1 MKKIIMTLAIAM
13 STLGAFAGTAFG
25 NPTHAKTEGE
35 ENISPKVLQAF
46 KSEFNTAKE
55 VEWTAGS
62 NYYKAAFMYN
72 NKHVFAYYNTEG
84 ELIGLTRYISP
95 VDLPLSL
102 QSSLKKIYADYWI
115 SDLFEVAKND
125 GTGYYITLE
134 NADSKIILEASDGSE
149 WNVYQKIRKA

>member
-1 MKKIIMTLAIAM
+1 MTLAIAM
-13 STLGAFAGTAFG
+13 STLGAFAG
-25 NPTHAKTEGE
+25 E
-35 ENISPKVLQAF
+35 ENVSPKVLDAF

-55 VEWTAGS
+55 VEWTTGS
-62 NYYKAAFMYN
+62 NYYKAAFTYN
-72 NKHVFAYYNTEG
+72 DKHVFAYYSMDG
-84 ELIGLTRYISP
+84 ELLGLTRYISP

-102 QSSLKKIYADYWI
+102 QSSLKKSYTDYWI

-134 NADSKIILEASDGSE
+134 NADTKIILKASDGSE